1 MEVVKLS
8 IKLGSPE
15 EQRAIA
21 ITADGKHHSYGQ
33 LLQSAFK
40 LSSSLL
46 QSAQPTRDATSA
58 DDGQLA
64 ASRVGIMAKPCAE
77 FVAGIWAT
85 WLNGAVAVPLALS
98 YPEAELMHVF
108 VDSDISL
115 VISTEEH
122 RDLLQGVA
130 QKCSVRYY
138 PLPSVPSLSN
148 SSEGEAVKDSVSF
161 GNIVAEVKRI
171 SSAVEGENPALILYT
186 SGTTGKPKGVVH
198 THASIGAQVRM
209 LAESWEYTASDRFL
223 HCLPLHH
230 ILNHLKFQFYFCS
243 SDINIEVDFM
253 PKFSTRGVWQ
263 RWRESYASEGK
274 KVDPNITVFS
284 GVPTMYVRL
293 LQGYDTMDAKLQK
306 ISCNAARQL
315 RLMMCGSSALPE
327 PVMEKWE
334 QVTGL
339 RLLERYGMT
348 EFVMALSN
356 PLHGERR
363 AGFVGKPLPGVQVLI
378 AEEAEAEAGVGEL
391 CISSPAMFKEYWRKP
406 EVTKESFRDDGFFKT
421 GDTVTIVDGYVKIL
435 GRTSVDIVKSGGY
448 KLSALEIEA
457 VLLEHPAI
465 AECAVMGLPDK
476 DYGEIISAVVVA
488 HEELMANAAAK
499 SQAILTLQELQKWA
513 QDRMAPYKIPHQ
525 LQVWESL
532 PRNAMGKVN
541 KKELKAILL
550 NTTINN

>member
-46 QSAQPTRDATSA
+46 QSAQPTRDATSD

-138 PLPSVPSLSN
+138 PLPSVPSLGN
-148 SSEGEAVKDSVSF
+148 SSEGEEVKDSVLF

-198 THASIGAQVRM
+198 THASIGAQV
-209 LAESWEYTASDRFL
+209 
-223 HCLPLHH
+223 
-230 ILNHLKFQFYFCS
+230 
-243 SDINIEVDFM
+243 DFM

-274 KVDPNITVFS
+274 KVEPNITVFS

-306 ISCNAARQL
+306 ISSNAARQL